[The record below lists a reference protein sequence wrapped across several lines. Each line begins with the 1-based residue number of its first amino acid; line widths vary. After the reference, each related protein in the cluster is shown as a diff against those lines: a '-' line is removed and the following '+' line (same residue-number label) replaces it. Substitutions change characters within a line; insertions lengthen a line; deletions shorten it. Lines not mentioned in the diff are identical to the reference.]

1 MHIQWYPGH
10 MNKARK
16 EIGEALPK
24 VDLIIEILD
33 ARIPFSSTNPMLAS
47 LRGNKP
53 CIKLLNKADLADP
66 VVTETWQ
73 AHLEQSEGIKSLAVN
88 ALQAA
93 SLKPLLPLCRKL
105 LPEKAAGM
113 KGIQAM
119 IVGIPNVGKSTL
131 INLLAN
137 RSIAKTGNEPAVTKR
152 QQRINLGNGLILMDT
167 PGVLWPNIENPN
179 SGYRLAVT
187 GAIRETAIEAED
199 VAYFAADYLIQHYAD
214 RLSQRFKLDTLP
226 ETPEDALKAIGRLRG
241 CLRGGGDVDME
252 KAGKLLL
259 TELRS
264 GKLGGLTLETPAM
277 MQQETEETRLRQAE
291 KAALKEARR
300 AQRRA
305 RRKRNS

>member
-16 EIGEALPK
+16 QISESLPG
-24 VDLIIEILD
+24 VDLVIEILD

-47 LRGNKP
+47 LRGDKP
-53 CIKLLNKADLADP
+53 CVKLLNKCDLAEAEA
-66 VVTETWQ
+66 TRLWQ
-73 AHLEQSEGIKSLAVN
+73 AHLEQEQGVKSLAVSC
-88 ALQAA
+88 LQPE
-93 SLKPLLPLCRKL
+93 SLKPLQPLCRKL
-105 LPEKAAGM
+105 LPDKAQSL

-131 INLLAN
+131 INILAR
-137 RSIAKTGNEPAVTKR
+137 RSIARTGNEPAITKR
-152 QQRINLGNGLILMDT
+152 QQRINLGNGLVLLDT

-199 VAYFAADYLIQHYAD
+199 VAHFAAEYLLEQHPE
-214 RLSQRFKLDTLP
+214 RLLERYRL
-226 ETPEDALKAIGRLRG
+226 DALPAGAGELLEAVGSRRG
-241 CLRGGGDVDME
+241 CLRSGGSVDME

-264 GKLGGLTLETPAM
+264 GKLGPLTLETPQM
-277 MQQETEETRLRQAE
+277 MLQEQETTRLLQAE
-291 KAALKEARR
+291 KKARR
-300 AQRRA
+300 EEKRA
-305 RRKRNS
+305 RRKAGRKS